1 MNLAIFDLDRTL
13 TKVGTYTPFLIFA
26 ALHRAPWRLALLAL
40 WVLAM
45 SGYVIGLFSRKNL
58 KEIGFFLLIGRRIP
72 AEALQRLAKEF
83 ARLTLAK
90 IMAASAQSQIQSEKR
105 RGSVLMVATASP
117 DFYAAEI
124 GSLLGFDLVVA
135 TRQSRLP
142 NGDYSFRILGENC
155 YGPSKLRMVEKAC
168 AQDERLRNMRH
179 STFYSD
185 SASDAP
191 MFCWATQG
199 MAVNP
204 DRRLRKLA
212 AKHGWPILETA

>member
-90 IMAASAQSQIQSEKR
+90 NMAAGAQSQIQSEKR

-117 DFYAAEI
+117 DYYAAEI

-142 NGDYSFRILGENC
+142 NVDYRLLILVEN
-155 YGPSKLRMVEKAC
+155 
-168 AQDERLRNMRH
+168 
-179 STFYSD
+179 
-185 SASDAP
+185 
-191 MFCWATQG
+191 
-199 MAVNP
+199 
-204 DRRLRKLA
+204 
-212 AKHGWPILETA
+212 

>member
-26 ALHRAPWRLALLAL
+26 AFHRAPWRLVLLAL
-40 WVLAM
+40 WVLALT
-45 SGYVIGLFSRKNL
+45 GYVIGLFSRKNL
-58 KEIGFFLLIGRRIP
+58 KEIGFFLLIGRRVK
-72 AEALQRLAKEF
+72 AETLHQLAKKF
-83 ARLTLAK
+83 ASRTLSKNIAP
-90 IMAASAQSQIQSEKR
+90 AALEHIQTEQN
-105 RGSVLMVATASP
+105 RGSILMLATASP
-117 DFYAAEI
+117 DFYATEI
-124 GSLLGFDLVVA
+124 AALLGIEMVVA
-135 TRQSRLP
+135 TRQSRFP

-155 YGPSKLRMVEKAC
+155 YGSVKLRMVEAAY
-168 AQDERLRNMRH
+168 AQDERLRDMRH

-191 MFCWATQG
+191 MLYWATQA

-212 AKHGWPILETA
+212 ARHGWPILDVA

>member
-26 ALHRAPWRLALLAL
+26 ALHRAPWRLALLVL

-45 SGYVIGLFSRKNL
+45 LGYVIGLFSRKSL

-72 AEALQRLAKEF
+72 AEALHRLAKDF
-83 ARLTLAK
+83 AKRTLAK
-90 IMAASAQSQIQSEKR
+90 NMAPGAQKHIQIEQKQ
-105 RGSVLMVATASP
+105 GALLMLATASP
-117 DFYAAEI
+117 DFYAIEI
-124 GSLLGFDLVVA
+124 ATLLGFEMVVA
-135 TRQSRLP
+135 TCQSRFP
-142 NGDYSFRILGENC
+142 NGDYSFRIQDENC
-155 YGPSKLRMVEKAC
+155 YGMAKLRMVEAAC
-168 AQDERLRNMRH
+168 AQEERLRDVHH

-212 AKHGWPILETA
+212 AEHGWPILDVA

>member
-90 IMAASAQSQIQSEKR
+90 NMAASAQSQIQSEKR

>member
-45 SGYVIGLFSRKNL
+45 GGYVIGLVSRKNL

-72 AEALQRLAKEF
+72 AEALQRLAKDF
-83 ARLTLAK
+83 ARLTLTK
-90 IMAASAQSQIQSEKR
+90 NMAQRAQSQIQAEQKR
-105 RGSVLMVATASP
+105 GAALMLATASP

-124 GSLLGFDLVVA
+124 SFLLGFDMVVA

-142 NGDYSFRILGENC
+142 NGDYGFRILGDNC
-155 YGPSKLRMVEKAC
+155 YGAAKLIMVEAAC
-168 AQDERLRNMRH
+168 SRDERLRNMRH

-212 AKHGWPILETA
+212 AKHGWPILEFA

>member
-90 IMAASAQSQIQSEKR
+90 NMAASAQSQIQSEKR

-155 YGPSKLRMVEKAC
+155 YGQSKLRMVEKAC

>member
-45 SGYVIGLFSRKNL
+45 GGYVIGLFSRKNL

-72 AEALQRLAKEF
+72 AEALQSLAKKF
-83 ARLTLAK
+83 ASLTLTK
-90 IMAASAQSQIQSEKR
+90 NMAASAQAHIQSEQK

-135 TRQSRLP
+135 TRQSRLS

-155 YGPSKLRMVEKAC
+155 YGPAKLRMVEKAC
-168 AQDERLRNMRH
+168 AQDNQLRDVRH

-191 MFCWATQG
+191 MFCWATQAV
-199 MAVNP
+199 AVNP
-204 DRRLRKLA
+204 DRQLRKLA
-212 AKHGWPILETA
+212 AEHGWPILEAA

>member
-72 AEALQRLAKEF
+72 AEALQGLAKEF

-90 IMAASAQSQIQSEKR
+90 NMAASAQTHIQSEKR